1 MPRRLW
7 ANMMLSTKHNV
18 LHYPQTRTK
27 PRPQATC
34 AENFAKFEQVLSKIC
49 EKTDIQTRLSQYFAP
64 LAGVKQQYWLVWCC
78 DGRLLL
84 MLVKNGSRADTTG
97 LVISR
102 LSAGL
107 HHTMQTSTL
116 PQRILQND
124 NNTVTLSFYLNH
136 CLPTFY
142 NQSKAPL
149 SKRIQQAANF
159 SYSNIY
165 TLQKRPFI
173 FQVSLFNC

>member
-1 MPRRLW
+1 MAAKRTQQD
-7 ANMMLSTKHNV
+7 LSYRDYQPAYIT
-18 LHYPQTRTK
+18 QT
-27 PRPQATC
+27 
-34 AENFAKFEQVLSKIC
+34 L
-49 EKTDIQTRLSQYFAP
+49 
-64 LAGVKQQYWLVWCC
+64 
-78 DGRLLL
+78 
-84 MLVKNGSRADTTG
+84 
-97 LVISR
+97 
-102 LSAGL
+102 
-107 HHTMQTSTL
+107 TL